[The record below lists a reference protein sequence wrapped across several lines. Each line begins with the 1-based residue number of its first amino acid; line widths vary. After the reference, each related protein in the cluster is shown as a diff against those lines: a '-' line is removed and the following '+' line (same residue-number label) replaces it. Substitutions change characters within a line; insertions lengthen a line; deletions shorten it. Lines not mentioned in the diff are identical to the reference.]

1 MNQSNRK
8 IAKPRKKQDFFKCVN
23 GTIRFVARF
32 QESTLTMYM
41 TLSELRHIFCS
52 GAVSAV
58 LVRYEIILPTASI
71 DSLSLYI

>member
-8 IAKPRKKQDFFKCVN
+8 IAKTRKKQDFFKCVN

-41 TLSELRHIFCS
+41 TLSELKHIFCN
-52 GAVSAV
+52 GAFL

>member
-8 IAKPRKKQDFFKCVN
+8 IAKTRKKQDFFKCVN

-32 QESTLTMYM
+32 QESTYM
-41 TLSELRHIFCS
+41 TLPELKHIFCN
-52 GAVSAV
+52 GAFL